1 MHLHSVLV
9 CVRGQGMVGHCNDSD
24 RLAYWKIHDK
34 GCVRTSL
41 LPPTKHFPHLRSSC
55 HRAEHLSVRIQRK
68 GRVREMAS
76 PGQEAMRC
84 DLVLATPSWSAGV
97 TSAIHSSLL
106 SYPTTGPLIDAC
118 QCVEP
123 LPQPWHLS
131 TSTRISGSMAPMI
144 FDLPGIAVH
153 AGWRTTPGR
162 GRR

>member
-1 MHLHSVLV
+1 MHLHFVLV
-9 CVRGQGMVGHCNDSD
+9 CVRGQDMVGHCNNSD
-24 RLAYWKIHDK
+24 LLAYCKIHDK
-34 GCVRTSL
+34 GCICIFL
-41 LPPTKHFPHLRSSC
+41 LPPTKHFPHPRSSC

-68 GRVREMAS
+68 GRVRETAS
-76 PGQEAMRC
+76 PGQEAVRC
-84 DLVLATPSWSAGV
+84 GLALAGQSWSAGV
-97 TSAIHSSLL
+97 TSAIHSSQL

-153 AGWRTTPGR
+153 AGWWTTPGR